1 MKSRAD
7 PFAYLMD
14 RAFGYPE
21 EHTLSTLLERVLP
34 DDELLVPD
42 KVAASILGLDN
53 PKTLANWRSQR
64 RNTDLEFI
72 RIGRNVRYRLGT
84 LRAFLKSK
92 TIKG

>member
-1 MKSRAD
+1 ME
-7 PFAYLMD
+7 
-14 RAFGYPE
+14 RAFGTNWEQPM
-21 EHTLSTLLERVLP
+21 SALLNRVLP
-34 DDELLVPD
+34 DDDLLVPD

-72 RIGRNVRYRLGT
+72 RIGRSVRYRLGT
-84 LRAFLKSK
+84 LRAFVKSK